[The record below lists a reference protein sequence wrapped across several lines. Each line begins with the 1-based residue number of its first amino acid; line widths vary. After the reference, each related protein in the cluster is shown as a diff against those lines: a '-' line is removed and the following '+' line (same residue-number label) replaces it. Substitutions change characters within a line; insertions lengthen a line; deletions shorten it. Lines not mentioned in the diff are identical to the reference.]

1 MGDVVIREVTGFE
14 DVRKLVRLYGR
25 VWPGSFGIVDLLASD
40 AACLLLTEGRGDIAA
55 YAFVEP
61 DAARAFAELQDIG
74 VDPDAR
80 GRGLGRAL
88 LAEIQVR
95 YPAVKLIA
103 DATKP
108 ELLRF
113 YERAGF
119 ATEMIVENYYAIGR
133 DGVRM
138 SWRRA

>member
-1 MGDVVIREVTGFE
+1 MGDVVIREVSGIA
-14 DVRKLVRLYGR
+14 DVRQLVRLYGR
-25 VWPGSFGIVDLLASD
+25 VWPGSFGIVDLIASD
-40 AACLLLTEGRGDIAA
+40 ADCLLLTEGGTGIAA

-61 DAARAFAELQDIG
+61 DEERAFAELQDIG
-74 VDPDAR
+74 VDPETR
-80 GRGLGRAL
+80 GRGHGGAL
-88 LAEIQVR
+88 LAEVQRR

-119 ATEMIVENYYAIGR
+119 RTECLVENYYAIGR
-133 DGVRM
+133 DGARM

>member
-1 MGDVVIREVTGFE
+1 MGDVVVRGVRSLEDIRQ
-14 DVRKLVRLYGR
+14 LVRVYGR

-40 AACLLLTEGRGDIAA
+40 AECLLLVQGGTHVAG

-61 DAARAFAELQDIG
+61 DAARGFAELQDIA
-74 VDPDAR
+74 VDTEDR
-80 GRGLGRAL
+80 GRGLGRTL
-88 LAEIQVR
+88 LA
-95 YPAVKLIA
+95 AVQQRFDALKLIA

-113 YERAGF
+113 YEAAGF
-119 ATEMIVENYYAIGR
+119 RAEAVVENYYAVGR
-133 DGVRM
+133 DGTRM